1 MLATA
6 EFVDLTP
13 ARRRMVRQLLDEAK
27 AYGGTRGEQA
37 CEGFVQRR
45 RGVVIMIVFVE
56 AHLIKPEIVHT
67 RRKMNR

>member
-1 MLATA
+1 
-6 EFVDLTP
+6 
-13 ARRRMVRQLLDEAK
+13 MVRQLLDEAK
-27 AYGGTRGEQA
+27 AYGGTLGEQA